1 MLANS
6 VVRVWFCE
14 FSKII
19 RPDRSV
25 TAPTHFCEY
34 RSDSMCTEWA
44 VVVRCTVKRTQ
55 LAIWPIWAKDH
66 VCHQTTH
73 KCHQLTHIPLANAID
88 SLIISLS
95 IAKLLIKNKPQN
107 KNQEKIYLLRL
118 NDILNVVRA
127 LVLIARSG
135 YHRCVFCGTLIGC
148 DVRSCYHH
156 SFH

>member
-1 MLANS
+1 MECHSAYTFLRISVRFYVHWVSSSGSVYGEANTIGYMTDMG
-6 VVRVWFCE
+6 E
-14 FSKII
+14 
-19 RPDRSV
+19 RPCL
-25 TAPTHFCEY
+25 P
-34 RSDSMCTEWA
+34 SDDAQMPSINTY
-44 VVVRCTVKRTQ
+44 
-55 LAIWPIWAKDH
+55 
-66 VCHQTTH
+66 
-73 KCHQLTHIPLANAID
+73 IPLANAID
-88 SLIISLS
+88 FLIISLS